1 MLQDI
6 RKSSQG
12 ITAKIV
18 IGLIITTFA
27 LFGVDSIV
35 GSIGSGPEVAE
46 VNGEGIPESTY
57 ARALDVKKRQVLM
70 QMGEFADPDL
80 INEALLGASVLDGLI
95 EQEVLTQD
103 ASEKDLFVP
112 GAAIDRY
119 ISNIDQFKDQGVF
132 SNDRMHSV
140 LRGAGLTL
148 KSYRDSLRTEFAITQ
163 PRSALIA
170 SSFILPGEL
179 SEVVALD
186 RQARSFGF
194 LAVSRSS
201 YLESVVVSD
210 EEVNSYY
217 SENKTDFK
225 KPQSVDVSFIEIS
238 QSDLLSDVSVTDEE
252 VEALYESEREAYAS
266 SEERDASH
274 VLIKID
280 ESRSEAEALAAIK
293 SVESRLVAGEE
304 FAALAKEL
312 SDDEGSA
319 SSGGSLGAAARGV
332 YVADFEDALFA
343 LKEGQ
348 VSAPVKTE
356 FGYHLIRLDRII
368 DSGIP
373 ALAEL
378 EEKLKQRLMNEKVV
392 QAYADLAERLADISY
407 ASSGLEEPSE
417 ELGLEIKQLVGV
429 SVESRDRVFSSPKVQ
444 RQLFAE
450 ELLND
455 GVNSD
460 LVEYEDG
467 SSVVFRIDA
476 FYEEGI
482 KPFDEVAEI
491 IRQKLVEDK
500 AAEFAASVGQAFAAR
515 VAAGEEAVVV
525 AEDMGFTWVLYEDL
539 ERNSADVDAE
549 VLSKVFSMKLDGSV
563 ASSVL
568 GFGSNS
574 GDFNVVQL
582 MAVKPGD
589 ATSLTEQEGWSVSK
603 VLSESLGG
611 VDYRSYRSVAQR
623 KATIEKI

>member
-80 INEALLGASVLDGLI
+80 INEALLGESVLDGLI

-103 ASEKDLFVP
+103 ANEKDLFVP

-148 KSYRDSLRTEFAITQ
+148 KSYRDSLRTEFSITQ

-170 SSFILPGEL
+170 SSFILPSEL

-280 ESRSEAEALAAIK
+280 DSRSEAEALAAIK

-348 VSAPVKTE
+348 VSPPVKTE

-378 EEKLKQRLMNEKVV
+378 EEKLKQRLINEKVV

-589 ATSLTEQEGWSVSK
+589 TTSLTEQEAWSVSK

-611 VDYRSYRSVAQR
+611 VDYRSYRSVVQR

>member
-80 INEALLGASVLDGLI
+80 INEALLGESVLDGLI

-103 ASEKDLFVP
+103 ANEKDLFVP

-148 KSYRDSLRTEFAITQ
+148 KSYRDSLRTEFSITQ

-170 SSFILPGEL
+170 SSFILPSEL

-280 ESRSEAEALAAIK
+280 DSRSEAEALAAIK

-378 EEKLKQRLMNEKVV
+378 EEKLKQRLINEKVV

-589 ATSLTEQEGWSVSK
+589 ATSLTEQEAWSVSK

-611 VDYRSYRSVAQR
+611 VDYRSYRSVVQR

>member
-378 EEKLKQRLMNEKVV
+378 EEKLKQRLINEKVV

>member
-589 ATSLTEQEGWSVSK
+589 ATSLTEQEAWSVSK

>member
-6 RKSSQG
+6 RKSTQG

-18 IGLIITTFA
+18 VGLIITTFA

-57 ARALDVKKRQVLM
+57 ARALDIKKRQVMM

-80 INEALLGASVLDGLI
+80 IDDALLGASVLDGLI

-103 ASEKDLFVP
+103 ANEKDLFVP
-112 GAAIDRY
+112 GVAIDRY

-170 SSFILPGEL
+170 SSFILPSEL
-179 SEVVALD
+179 SEVVSLD
-186 RQARSFGF
+186 RQSRSFGF
-194 LAVSRSS
+194 LAVLRSS

-210 EEVNSYY
+210 DEVNAFY

-238 QSDLLSDVSVTDEE
+238 QSDLSSDISVTDEE
-252 VEALYESEREAYAS
+252 VEALYESEKEAYAS

-274 VLIKID
+274 ILIKID
-280 ESRSEAEALAAIK
+280 DSRSESEALSVIK
-293 SVESRLVAGEE
+293 GVESRLAAGEE
-304 FAALAKEL
+304 FSSLATEL

-356 FGYHLIRLDRII
+356 FGYHLIRLDSVI
-368 DSGIP
+368 DSGVP
-373 ALAEL
+373 AFAEL
-378 EEKLKQRLMNEKVV
+378 EEKLKQRLVKEKVA
-392 QAYADLAERLADISY
+392 QAYADLAERLADVSY

-429 SVESRDRVFSSPKVQ
+429 SVESQDRVFSSPKVQ

-476 FYEEGI
+476 FHDEGI
-482 KPFDEVAEI
+482 KPFDEVSEI
-491 IRQKLVEDK
+491 IRQTLVEGK

-515 VAAGEEAVVV
+515 VSAGEEANAV

-539 ERNSADVDAE
+539 ERNSSDVDGE
-549 VLSKVFSMKLDGSV
+549 VLSKVFSMKLDGD
-563 ASSVL
+563 AANSVL

-574 GDFNVVQL
+574 GDFSVVQL

-589 ATSLTEQEGWSVSK
+589 ATSLTDQEAWSVSK

-623 KATIEKI
+623 KAIIEKI